1 MNENNIQLA
10 YKRNWKNVFVC
21 IQQILQCVST
31 FDMLNPNVMGKHVY
45 TFAFEFSITNLH
57 AHLFWNLHSLICCYH
72 TLYFKVWMFKYLGW
86 KTKQQSSY
94 KRFCIDEQKTIIS
107 VVRAN
112 MYVCDNFIASL
123 QLMPSCD
130 QFPTCLSLGFIHDS
144 VARWIKTSCWA
155 SFVQCMNFTI
165 KCCECVFRFDE
176 WQTVAV
182 RNRCVFGM
190 PNSICALQGHLETR
204 LNKTNTETWIQNCE
218 AGSVFSQKDP
228 GWYLGMTVGSWFCSK
243 VVRPNPK
250 HYNIYAHAWKKTLQK
265 RNPTWINGY

>member
-1 MNENNIQLA
+1 MNENNIQLT
-10 YKRNWKNVFVC
+10 YNRNWKKLFVC

-45 TFAFEFSITNLH
+45 TFALEFSITNLH

-94 KRFCIDEQKTIIS
+94 KMFCIDKQKTIIS

-112 MYVCDNFIASL
+112 MYVCDNLIASL

-144 VARWIKTSCWA
+144 LARWIKTSCWA

-165 KCCECVFRFDE
+165 KFCECVLRFDE
-176 WQTVAV
+176 WQTDCRSSEPLRFWNAKLNLCSSRAL
-182 RNRCVFGM
+182 RN
-190 PNSICALQGHLETR
+190 AL
-204 LNKTNTETWIQNCE
+204 K
-218 AGSVFSQKDP
+218 
-228 GWYLGMTVGSWFCSK
+228 
-243 VVRPNPK
+243 
-250 HYNIYAHAWKKTLQK
+250 
-265 RNPTWINGY
+265 